1 MLGAASSLPLPPYFE
16 LHKRRLA
23 SNGKLDWWGY
33 ADDRQHYFELLRS
46 ADVAVSTAMHEF
58 FGVAMLEAAFCGCYP
73 LVPDALVYPEI
84 FRSPQHRYPYR
95 HKSSRPHGGASVP
108 HKDEAE
114 CASDGEHCS
123 FDVDALVQR
132 LREFCDNPSIA
143 RSWQRDSVARE
154 GLALNRFTLESLR
167 PAFVELL
174 GLSPAD
180 SVAAPSAGAAS

>member
-1 MLGAASSLPLPPYFE
+1 M
-16 LHKRRLA
+16 
-23 SNGKLDWWGY
+23 
-33 ADDRQHYFELLRS
+33 
-46 ADVAVSTAMHEF
+46 
-58 FGVAMLEAAFCGCYP
+58 
-73 LVPDALVYPEI
+73 
-84 FRSPQHRYPYR
+84 
-95 HKSSRPHGGASVP
+95 P